1 MEKVIPEKGPEPKIT
16 IKGLSNEVVE
26 MYYEPIQSAK
36 SKFDHCDVYF
46 ANEKNPIVYSQMIA
60 NECLKDIEIDKND
73 V

>member
-1 MEKVIPEKGPEPKIT
+1 
-16 IKGLSNEVVE
+16 

-46 ANEKNPIVYSQMIA
+46 GKEKNPVVYSQMIA